1 MNHKT
6 KVALIAVGAV
16 AVVAAL
22 IIGIYFLVWASA
34 EPRGAL
40 DAREQTV
47 ADGTYRI
54 SNFDR
59 FHDLYSDIED
69 RRIRLSV
76 IYAEPPTNP
85 RDVTTCQGLLASY
98 HTLVQ
103 DYNAASRSWRTR
115 GQWRDPNLPEL
126 VTPMEGNPCTS

>member
-6 KVALIAVGAV
+6 KVVLVAV
-16 AVVAAL
+16 AVPIVVAAL
-22 IIGIYFLVWASA
+22 IVGIYFLVWGTA

-47 ADGTYRI
+47 ADGSYRI

-69 RRIRLSV
+69 RRIRLSI
-76 IYAEPPTNP
+76 IYAEPPTEP
-85 RDVTTCQGLLASY
+85 RDITACKGLLSSY

-103 DYNAASRSWRTR
+103 DYNAAARAWTTR
-115 GQWRDPNLPEL
+115 GQWRDPDLPDL
-126 VTPMEGNPCTS
+126 LTPMEGNPCTS